1 MHLNKTNQPV
11 SVVPKTL
18 QAEGFLINFVNKNLY
33 AVVIKIKK
41 DNSIRRKYKTARC
54 RNIDIIVVLSSGKT
68 GL

>member
-1 MHLNKTNQPV
+1 MHSNKTNQPV
-11 SVVPKTL
+11 SVVPETL
-18 QAEGFLINFVNKNLY
+18 QAEGFLINFVNKNPY

-54 RNIDIIVVLSSGKT
+54 RNIDIIAVLSSGKT